1 MADTEAAA
9 ALQSPTQP
17 GFHFLTAAS
26 LRLSPK
32 AADCLTRLS
41 SVSSRPYCLSNLE
54 RGCSLPETCV
64 VHTLIL
70 SRFVLFLSPNKTCP
84 QDGKFRFGRHCY
96 TAAYFPMPHFHC
108 QIGMRVMERRGCCH
122 FVDPV
127 GHRIFF
133 PSNAWCLLNVVR
145 KEENTMVLI
154 WEGYKLEEG
163 PESRQKIAEHVEVRA
178 PSQANS
184 LSISLI
190 HTSAA

>member
-1 MADTEAAA
+1 
-9 ALQSPTQP
+9 
-17 GFHFLTAAS
+17 
-26 LRLSPK
+26 
-32 AADCLTRLS
+32 
-41 SVSSRPYCLSNLE
+41 
-54 RGCSLPETCV
+54 
-64 VHTLIL
+64 
-70 SRFVLFLSPNKTCP
+70 
-84 QDGKFRFGRHCY
+84 
-96 TAAYFPMPHFHC
+96 MPHFHC

-145 KEENTMVLI
+145 KENTMVLI

-163 PESRQKIAEHVEVRA
+163 PETRQKIAEHVEVRA

-190 HTSAA
+190 HTLCCLKLVRKHPQGGNILTSILEGQFPKQRVPNVFHVSPHNTTEAALILFMCLLNTQFVI